1 MNPDLS
7 GLWKANLEKSKL
19 LGPAPK
25 AILAKINHT
34 EPEFVVEMFI
44 TKSDDSE
51 DRMSFKGRTTGE
63 EIVNQVH
70 SAKMRSRSQWEGT
83 ELLIESWM
91 NVGGRD
97 VHFRDY
103 WFLSSDGR
111 TLTMEHRD
119 DDLRGQITCFE
130 RVGLEADSASDN

>member
-1 MNPDLS
+1 MNQDLS

-25 AILAKINHT
+25 GILAKIHHT

-70 SAKMRSRSQWEGT
+70 SVKMRSRSRWEGT
-83 ELLIESWM
+83 ELLIESWL

-97 VHFRDY
+97 GHFRDY
-103 WFLSSDGR
+103 WFLSSDGQ

-119 DDLRGQITCFE
+119 DDLTGQITFFE
-130 RVGLEADSASDN
+130 RVRLEAESASGN